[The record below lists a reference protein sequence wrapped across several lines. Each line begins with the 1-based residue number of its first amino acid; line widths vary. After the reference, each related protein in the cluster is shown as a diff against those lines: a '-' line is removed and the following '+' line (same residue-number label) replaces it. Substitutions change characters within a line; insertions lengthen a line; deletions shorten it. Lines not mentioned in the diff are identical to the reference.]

1 MTQQL
6 VRARWVARRAGV
18 ATLRQTIRLV
28 HPYTVFRA
36 LWAVLRGLGRS
47 LGFLAAYIRATD
59 LADLRVKYPAKHLEV
74 RRDRHRIVMVVGA
87 VLVVAVGVLAWRWPA
102 AIWLVVAGILAGL
115 FALGRKG
122 KVMVDPPKLDAA
134 PMEALVRQAFVDAG
148 LAKSSD
154 LVRVLAPGIQRDR
167 AAWTATVELPAGKT
181 ARKAQAKRPELA
193 SAFEVGAVQLDLL
206 KVPGNERRLKVWCS
220 DGDPWSGKPVPSPLV
235 RKLGPFDLW
244 RPEGVPLGEDARRH
258 EVAVPVVYSG
268 LLVGGLPRFGK
279 TVTANNVLV
288 AALLDV
294 HCRISLADGK
304 GLDSAPIVPLA
315 YRVAN
320 HTPASLIDLLN
331 EMLEEMYARVAVLK
345 RLGLVKLNRE
355 VCHDGNPLELL
366 WIDELAV
373 FTANADKRVAA
384 VVTAKLRDL
393 AAVGPAVGVIPLLCT
408 QRPSSTVV
416 DPDLRDN
423 IPTRAAVRC
432 STRQT
437 SDTVLGD
444 GAASQGANAAEL
456 GDEHKGVVILRQG
469 PNARTIRS
477 YFVDVD
483 DLRRV
488 AKYATD
494 LRRRHGV
501 LSNPADRAVP
511 AILAAMHRALEA
523 GEGVD
528 RMPTAALLDVLRQAD
543 PVQWGDLD
551 PTSLANLVRPYGLGP
566 KQLGGEGNPRGYRL
580 DDVQAAVDRAA
591 RR

>member
-1 MTQQL
+1 MPQQL
-6 VRARWVARRAGV
+6 ERARWVARRAGV
-18 ATLRQTIRLV
+18 ATLRQAIRLV
-28 HPYTVFRA
+28 HPYTVVRA
-36 LWAVLRGLGRS
+36 LWAVVRGVGRA
-47 LGFLAAYIRATD
+47 LALLAAYIRATD
-59 LADLRVKYPAKHLEV
+59 LADLRAKYPEKHLEV
-74 RRDRHRIVMVVGA
+74 RRDRHRIVLVVGL
-87 VLVVAVGVLAWRWPA
+87 VLVAAVGVLAWRWPA
-102 AIWLVVAGILAGL
+102 AIWLVAAGILTGL
-115 FALGRKG
+115 LLLGRKG
-122 KVMVDPPKLDAA
+122 KVLVDAPKLDAA
-134 PMEALVRQAFVDAG
+134 PMEEMVRQAFVDAG
-148 LAKSSD
+148 LAKTLD
-154 LVRVLAPGIQRDR
+154 TVRLVAPVQRER
-167 AAWTATVELPAGKT
+167 AAWTTTVELPAGKT
-181 ARKAQAKRPELA
+181 ARKAQGKRPELA
-193 SAFEVGAVQLDLL
+193 SALEVGTVQLDLL
-206 KVPGNERRLKVWCS
+206 KVPGNERRLKVWCA
-220 DGDPWSGKPVPSPLV
+220 DGDPWSGKPVASPLV
-235 RKLGPFDLW
+235 RRLGPFDLW

-258 EVAVPVVYSG
+258 EVAIPVVFSG

-288 AALLDV
+288 AAMLDV

-320 HTPASLIDLLN
+320 HTPASLIDLLD
-331 EMLEEMYARVAVLK
+331 EMLEEMYRRVAVLQ
-345 RLGLVKLNRE
+345 RLGLVKLSRE

-373 FTANADKRVAA
+373 FTANADPKIAK

-432 STRQT
+432 STWQT
-437 SDTVLGD
+437 SNTVLGD
-444 GAASQGANAAEL
+444 GAAAQGYNAAEL

-469 PNARTIRS
+469 PNGRTIRS

-483 DLRRV
+483 DLRKV
-488 AKYATD
+488 ARYATD

-501 LSNPADRAVP
+501 LSNPADRSVP
-511 AILAAMHRALEA
+511 AILAAMHRAMEA

-528 RMPTAALLDVLRQAD
+528 RMPTSALLDVLRQAD

-551 PTSLANLVRPYGLGP
+551 PTSLSNLVRPYGLGP

-580 DDVQAAVDRAA
+580 DDLQAAIDRVS